1 MQGFTLPI
9 MSDPAPQTAE
19 EPQPAASVAG
29 LKKTPFYDFHVS
41 AGARMV
47 DFAGWA
53 MPLVYTSILEEHKQC
68 RKSGAFFDVSHM
80 GRLRFRGANAESF
93 LQAVVTR
100 DVGKVQGGQSR
111 YAFVCNDAGG
121 VMDDVI
127 VARQDGFWS
136 MVCNASNR
144 DKLMTHFR
152 KVIAE
157 RGMEVEIED
166 RTEETAMA
174 ALQGP
179 KVMDE
184 IADLLSEATGADV
197 RTLKKFGFARGEYMG
212 ADVEVYRSG
221 YTGEDGVELVLPASM
236 AGLLVGMVGEKW
248 RRPGSNIRPCGLG
261 ARDTLRIEAGL
272 PLYGHELNEDVNVL
286 ASGMGWAVS
295 TDTDFI
301 GAEAVRAVAEA
312 GGPERVLVGLE
323 IDGRRTARQG
333 TLVLLNDLQ
342 VGEVTSGTFSPTL
355 GRSVAMAYVA
365 ADYAGVGTE
374 LGVDFKRE
382 TAQARVVPLPFYK
395 RPA

>member
-1 MQGFTLPI
+1 
-9 MSDPAPQTAE
+9 MSDPAAE
-19 EPQPAASVAG
+19 EPQVVASPAA
-29 LKKTPFYDFHVS
+29 LKHTPFYDFHVA
-41 AGARMV
+41 AGSRMV

-53 MPLVYTSILEEHKQC
+53 MPLVYTSILEEHRQC
-68 RKSGAFFDVSHM
+68 RESGGFFDVSHM
-80 GRLRFRGANAESF
+80 GRLRFRGSNAESF

-100 DVGKVQGGQSR
+100 DVSKVQGGQSR
-111 YAFVCNDAGG
+111 YGFVCNAGGG

-144 DKLMTHFR
+144 EKLLAHF
-152 KVIAE
+152 KNVIAE
-157 RGMEVEIED
+157 RQMNVEVED

-179 KVMDE
+179 KVMEE

-197 RTLKKFGFARGEYMG
+197 RSLKKFGFARGEYMG

-236 AGLLVGMVGEKW
+236 AGLLVGMIGEKW
-248 RRPGSNIRPCGLG
+248 KRADSVIKPCGLG

-272 PLYGHELNEDVNVL
+272 PLYGHELNEDLNVL

-301 GAEAVRAVAEA
+301 GGEAVRAVDEA
-312 GGPERVLVGLE
+312 GGPERVLIGLE
-323 IDGRRTARQG
+323 LDGRRTARQG
-333 TLVLLNDLQ
+333 TPVLLNDLQ
-342 VGEVTSGTFSPTL
+342 IGEVTSGTFSPTL
-355 GRSVAMAYVA
+355 NRSVAMAYVA
-365 ADYAGVGTE
+365 SDYAGVGMD
-374 LGVDFKRE
+374 LGVDFKKE
-382 TAQARVVPLPFYK
+382 VAQARVVPLPFYK
-395 RPA
+395 RGA

>member
-1 MQGFTLPI
+1 
-9 MSDPAPQTAE
+9 MSASTDPAAE
-19 EPQPAASVAG
+19 EPQVAASPAD
-29 LKKTPFYDFHVS
+29 LKHTPFYDFHVA

-47 DFAGWA
+47 NFAGWA

-68 RKSGAFFDVSHM
+68 RESGGFFDVSHM
-80 GRLRFRGANAESF
+80 GRLRFRGPNAESF
-93 LQAVVTR
+93 LQAAVTR

-111 YAFVCNDAGG
+111 YGFVCNEGGG

-144 DKLMTHFR
+144 AKLLAYFER
-152 KVIAE
+152 VIAE
-157 RGMEVEIED
+157 RQMNVEVED

-179 KVMDE
+179 KVMGE

-197 RTLKKFGFARGEYMG
+197 RTLKRFGFARGEYMG

-236 AGLLVGMVGEKW
+236 AGLMVGMIGEKW
-248 RRPGSNIRPCGLG
+248 RRPGSVIKPCGLG

-272 PLYGHELNEDVNVL
+272 PLYGHELSEDVNVL

-301 GAEAVRAVAEA
+301 GSEAVREADEA
-312 GGPERVLVGLE
+312 GGPERVLIGLE
-323 IDGRRTARQG
+323 LDGRRTARQG
-333 TLVLLNDLQ
+333 TPVLLNDLQ

-355 GRSVAMAYVA
+355 NKSVAMAYVT
-365 ADYAGVGTE
+365 ADYAGVGVD
-374 LGVDFKRE
+374 LGVDFKKE
-382 TAQARVVPLPFYK
+382 IAQARVVPLPFYK